1 MSDRVD
7 LSRLAID
14 DNGRLPVVRDD
25 VKDLVRKRI
34 CNEARRIEPLGTMR
48 DQIRK
53 RRLQKQQYPSK
64 AQERADRLKPS
75 AASQSKLAARRQ
87 NKPNGHNASSRTL
100 TDVEKKKVGGALHSA
115 GTRLPSNST
124 APRPEKIAALNVII
138 HTRPLQNTTVS
149 AATIADVPTF
159 HTTY

>member
-1 MSDRVD
+1 MD

-100 TDVEKKKVGGALHSA
+100 TDVEKKK
-115 GTRLPSNST
+115 
-124 APRPEKIAALNVII
+124 
-138 HTRPLQNTTVS
+138 S
-149 AATIADVPTF
+149 AASPSTQQEPGCPQIPQPHARKRSQRST
-159 HTTY
+159 